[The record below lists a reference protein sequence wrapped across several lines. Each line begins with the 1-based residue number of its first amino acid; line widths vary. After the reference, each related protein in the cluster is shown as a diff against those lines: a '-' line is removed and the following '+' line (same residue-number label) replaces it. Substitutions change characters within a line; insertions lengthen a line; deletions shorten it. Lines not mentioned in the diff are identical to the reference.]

1 MANYVEIEASS
12 QVKIGL
18 AKLKGIFASSG
29 TSVTVAVYDSGKAS
43 ASDTLVL
50 AQFTAATPGNYIF
63 TAEGISLNKGLYV
76 VLGGSSPKV
85 TIFYE

>member
-1 MANYVEIEASS
+1 MAYYQQIDAST
-12 QVKIGL
+12 QIKVGL

-29 TSVTVAVYDSGKAS
+29 SSVTVAVYDSPD
-43 ASDTLVL
+43 SDNTDPLVIS
-50 AQFTAATPGNYIF
+50 QFTAATPGNYIF

-76 VLGGSSPKV
+76 VIGGTNPKV

>member
-1 MANYVEIEASS
+1 MAYSQEIEAST
-12 QVKIGL
+12 QLKVGL

-29 TSVTVAVYDSGKAS
+29 TSVTVAVYDSPAAS
-43 ASDTLVL
+43 TSDPIVL

-85 TIFYE
+85 TVFFE

>member
-1 MANYVEIEASS
+1 MAYYQEIEAST
-12 QVKIGL
+12 QLKVGL

-29 TSVTVAVYDSGKAS
+29 TSPTVAVYDSAAS
-43 ASDTLVL
+43 STGDPLVL

-76 VLGGSSPKV
+76 VLGGTNPKV
-85 TIFYE
+85 TVFFE